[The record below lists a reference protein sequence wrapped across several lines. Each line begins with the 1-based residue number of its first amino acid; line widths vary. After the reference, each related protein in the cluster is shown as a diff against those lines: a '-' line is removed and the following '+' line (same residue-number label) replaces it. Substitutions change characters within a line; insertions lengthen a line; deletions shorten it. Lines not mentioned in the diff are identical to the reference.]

1 MNGKKGLW
9 RRMAAG
15 MLTIAVLI
23 SFASCAGEKEGRPAS
38 ATAGQTAQ
46 SSSQAEY
53 TLPDMSGLPQ
63 YQLQAKTLKRDT
75 GVTDNGEPVYA
86 EYKLAEENQTYELY
100 FSENRLDIVLVHKP
114 TGTIGYSNAT
124 MAELIQGGSS
134 VADSKINSVTVN
146 YVNKLKNSYEL
157 GSSRKCVSAKK
168 YIEDYTNYDKTY
180 KERFPF
186 EPYYITENEKGGLRV
201 IYVMGEI
208 RPDYDIPA
216 FIPIERFEECLQIIN
231 ERYGLVAKMVMN
243 SNYKLVNMK
252 VMQEKD
258 NDDLPNRIRK
268 EYIRSNI
275 PELDRLITGIYKDG
289 IYALNSE
296 SMWDNLLLPGKIE
309 MYLQKGGLTSEEI
322 ARYNELAGFTG
333 KFNKDLIILP
343 LDYELSEDGLR
354 VSVDESEIK
363 YDPSIIGIRSIEI
376 MQNFQ
381 STADGG
387 SGYTVNYDE
396 YSATVTFGSLSQAG
410 A

>member
-63 YQLQAKTLKRDT
+63 YQFQAKTLKRDT

-100 FSENRLDIVLVHKP
+100 FSENRLDIALVHKP

-124 MAELIQGGSS
+124 RAELSQEGSHI
-134 VADSKINSVTVN
+134 ADSKISSVTVT
-146 YVNKLKNSYEL
+146 YANKLKNIYISWSGYQ
-157 GSSRKCVSAKK
+157 CVSAKE
-168 YIEDYTNYDKTY
+168 YIEYYINCDKTHNN
-180 KERFPF
+180 KRFSF
-186 EPYYITENEKGGLRV
+186 EPCYITENEKGCLRV
-201 IYVMGEI
+201 VYVMGEI
-208 RPDYDIPA
+208 CPNYDIPA
-216 FIPIERFEECLQIIN
+216 FIPIDRFEECMQIIK
-231 ERYGLVAKMVMN
+231 ERCGLTAKMAIN
-243 SNYKLVNMK
+243 SNYKKIDLDTIDDTSMTTKAQK
-252 VMQEKD
+252 VTIKA
-258 NDDLPNRIRK
+258 
-268 EYIRSNI
+268 NI
-275 PELDRLITGIYKDG
+275 PELDKLLRGAYKKG
-289 IYALNSE
+289 IYALQSSWGNAN
-296 SMWDNLLLPGKIE
+296 MYNNLE
-309 MYLQKGGLTSEEI
+309 EYFREGGLTSEEI
-322 ARYNELAGFTG
+322 ARYNELAGYTVG
-333 KFNKDLIILP
+333 SNKELIALP